1 MTDSYNER
9 YNAVPVPAPIRT
21 IDSIDERLEEVE
33 HDFFNRI
40 IASFRLAEQVISS
53 TFQKDYRILSHQ
65 GNRDYSVDM
74 TSELWL
80 RGVQP
85 LGLVLKTRD
94 DSKFQVASFAKMPL
108 VDTAVLRL
116 DSLEEFFEEA

>member
-94 DSKFQVASFAKMPL
+94 DSNFQVASFAKMPL